1 MVKQIQ
7 LYFFPPVGQSCKS
20 GGETSFPM
28 EIAVAGIQVEGALLI
43 CEFTYGT
50 TKQLFPTGKIELK

>member
-7 LYFFPPVGQSCKS
+7 LYFFPLVGQSFKS

-43 CEFTYGT
+43 YIRHHEATFSYR
-50 TKQLFPTGKIELK
+50 